1 PEDLAARAA
10 ALGMPALALT
20 DHDAVY
26 GAVRFTQAARALGV
40 RPLLGAELTLENGH
54 HLTLLVE
61 DRAGWHNL
69 CRLISRARA
78 NASKGE
84 AALPPA
90 ELAAHTGGLIAL
102 SGCRQGE
109 VAAAL
114 LRGDWQAGLEAA
126 RRDADL
132 SGPGRFWVELQYH
145 LLPGGEGLVRGL
157 VGLAAQLGVGVVAT
171 NNVHYAAREGHRLQD

>member
-1 PEDLAARAA
+1 STSSSSPRAACSSPSTTASPTAAGTSSRCMTDYVELHCHSNFSLLDGASHPEDLAARAA

-40 RPLLGAELTLENGH
+40 RPLLGAELTLEDGH

-61 DRAGWHNL
+61 DQTGWHNL

-109 VAAAL
+109 VAAL
-114 LRGDWQAGLEAA
+114 LRGDKQAAI
-126 RRDADL
+126 DA
-132 SGPGRFWVELQYH
+132 
-145 LLPGGEGLVRGL
+145 
-157 VGLAAQLGVGVVAT
+157 
-171 NNVHYAAREGHRLQD
+171 